1 MVLVSNLVVFVHI
14 YSFFFNILKIK
25 SMEPIVETIDTT
37 DDNETLIV
45 WEPSGLIYRIRK
57 LR

>member
-1 MVLVSNLVVFVHI
+1 
-14 YSFFFNILKIK
+14 
-25 SMEPIVETIDTT
+25 MEPIVETIDTT